1 MRHGCDMGQV
11 AGAVAHQDVLAVQR
25 ELDGLVLL
33 GRQRERRRAT
43 RGDLLFYLFVLFCFD
58 WMVSSRHAPRAKR
71 SAFLALAL
79 AAVVLVCG
87 EMCGGEGA
95 SEGAEVLT
103 AARSGLLTG
112 LHMAMGRP
120 SP

>member
-1 MRHGCDMGQV
+1 MCWQSSASSTDLCCSGGN
-11 AGAVAHQDVLAVQR
+11 A
-25 ELDGLVLL
+25 
-33 GRQRERRRAT
+33 
-43 RGDLLFYLFVLFCFD
+43 RGDAQRAVIFFVLFCFD

-79 AAVVLVCG
+79 GAAVVLVCG